1 MINYF
6 IKFLRKNIILYIIFI
21 NIYKKFI
28 YLFYFIENNKYYF
41 LNNNKI
47 KTILDIGSNNFQIAK
62 LILKIRKKIKKT
74 KIYCFEPNPLIN
86 KINNKNII
94 SYKHALG
101 NVNKNSYLF
110 LPFYKNY
117 MIDSIASFKK
127 ENIYKYLKKNSISFK
142 KIFIK
147 KILIKIKKLD
157 NKKINFQFI
166 KIDTEGTELDVLKG
180 SVDNIKKNNP
190 IILIEKNTDFFLV
203 KKFLNK
209 LRYKSYNYNHV
220 KNEFN
225 LDANPN
231 FDDIFFLNKNSFK
244 YIN

>member
-1 MINYF
+1 MINYL

-47 KTILDIGSNNFQIAK
+47 KTILDIGSNNFQSAK
-62 LILKIRKKIKKT
+62 LILKIRKNIKT

-86 KINNKNII
+86 KINSENII
-94 SYKHALG
+94 SYKYALG
-101 NVNKNSYLF
+101 KVNKNSYLF

-117 MIDSIASFKK
+117 MLDSIASFKK
-127 ENIYKYLKKNSISFK
+127 KNIHKYLKKNNIPFN

-147 KILIKIKKLD
+147 KFLIKIKKLD

-180 SVDNIKKNNP
+180 SVNNIKKNNP
-190 IILIEKNTDFFLV
+190 IILIEKNTDFFLI

-209 LRYKSYNYNHV
+209 LRYKTYNYNHI
-220 KNEFN
+220 KNHFN

-231 FDDIFFLNKNSFK
+231 FDDIFFLNKKSFE